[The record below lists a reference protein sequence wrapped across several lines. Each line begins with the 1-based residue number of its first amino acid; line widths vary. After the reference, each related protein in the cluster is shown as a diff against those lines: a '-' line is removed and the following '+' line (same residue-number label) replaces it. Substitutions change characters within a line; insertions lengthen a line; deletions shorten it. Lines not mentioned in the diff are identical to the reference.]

1 MTRTDA
7 GAPAGGFSDTQVL
20 AQLGG
25 VASPTFTI
33 GQGKPPRPAV
43 VREPE
48 PKPVAPPVDDPRSLA
63 ELEAGEAAAREVVNS
78 ILERRLLAA
87 EQLESADR
95 RIEAGRES
103 LDPGKTAADR
113 AERARLSGELAEFDT
128 LVERA
133 SAVHD
138 RASQAWL
145 AGRNREAA
153 AAIGAKLAALVER
166 ASASDAAIEA
176 AVNALLDAED
186 ERYALIAEAERTQ
199 AELDGLPA
207 AYRAGSRTPT
217 TNVNGVMVPLPGY
230 YPAPIR
236 FDRSHLPSCQVPYP
250 RVRRWQLGL

>member
-1 MTRTDA
+1 MTPADA
-7 GAPAGGFSDTQVL
+7 GAPAGGFSGPQVM
-20 AQLGG
+20 AQLG
-25 VASPTFTI
+25 VASPGGITVRATV
-33 GQGKPPRPAV
+33 PTRPAV
-43 VREPE
+43 VRQPASEP
-48 PKPVAPPVDDPRSLA
+48 PAPPADDGRPLA
-63 ELEAGEAAAREVVNS
+63 ELEADATAAREVVNGL
-78 ILERRLLAA
+78 LERRLRAA
-87 EQLESADR
+87 EQLEATDR

-113 AERARLSGELAEFDT
+113 AERARLSAELAEFDT

-166 ASASDAAIEA
+166 AQASDAAIEA

>member
-1 MTRTDA
+1 MAPTDA
-7 GAPAGGFSDTQVL
+7 GAPAGGFSGAQIL
-20 AQLGG
+20 ARLGG
-25 VASPTFTI
+25 ASPRFSI

-43 VREPE
+43 VRELAHE
-48 PKPVAPPVDDPRSLA
+48 PPAPPADGGRPLA
-63 ELEAGEAAAREVVNS
+63 ELEATMTAAREVVNS

-113 AERARLSGELAEFDT
+113 AERARLSGELEEFDT

-138 RASQAWL
+138 RASQAWQ
-145 AGRNREAA
+145 AGQYRETA
-153 AAIGAKLAALVER
+153 AAIGVKLAALVER
-166 ASASDAAIEA
+166 AQASDAALEA

-207 AYRAGSRTPT
+207 AYRAGSRTPE